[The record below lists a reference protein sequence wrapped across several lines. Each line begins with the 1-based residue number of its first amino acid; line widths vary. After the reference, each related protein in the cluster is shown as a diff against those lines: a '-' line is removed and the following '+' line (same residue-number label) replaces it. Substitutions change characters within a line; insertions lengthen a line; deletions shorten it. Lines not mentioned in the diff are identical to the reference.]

1 MATRETE
8 FVSAETRR
16 PVRSTRALSVD
27 PGMAGVLTAS
37 SSPRKAQREPVL
49 LANIGDDPQR
59 PGVGQHKDHVGEAHA
74 IGLGH
79 VFFFNRAG
87 ERSADFDA

>member
-1 MATRETE
+1 MR
-8 FVSAETRR
+8 FH
-16 PVRSTRALSVD
+16 RALNVD

-37 SSPRKAQREPVL
+37 SSPRA
-49 LANIGDDPQR
+49 R
-59 PGVGQHKDHVGEAHA
+59 PSASQSCSRISATTHNDRVSASTKTMSERPHA